1 MEELERYIQVLIS
14 DDCMECQICLDEV
27 PSGEVLCDEIPS
39 DEVSDNGASDDKV
52 SNDGIYSVEG
62 IVELLASKGVT
73 FGIDES
79 KIKKM
84 LEEKI
89 YDTYVTVAVGDKP
102 IEGRDGYY
110 SYTFDTNPNKKPRL
124 RKDGSVDYL
133 NLNLFQ
139 TVNSGD
145 LIARYFTK
153 IEGKDGTNVKGE
165 KIIVKKGKHL
175 PPLRGKGF
183 FTSEDCMEYY
193 ALCDGKVEAINGCIN
208 VTPTSTLPG
217 NVDLNSGNLDVRGE
231 LDIMGNV
238 ISGMI
243 VKASGNITIGGL
255 VEGATIIA
263 GKNILIK
270 GGVLGGGKAKIV
282 AGGNIFAQF
291 IENAIIESGD
301 CVQANSVVNSIVT
314 AYNDINIFGKTSSI
328 IGGSLKANRMVR
340 TRCIGSAG
348 QITTRISVGIESS
361 EIVSLKYKEMKRKEL
376 EAELKK
382 IDTAIN
388 MIKNM
393 PDQSEMMM
401 MFTRTKIDRN
411 AILNNLNKEIED
423 LRIRV
428 KLAAKAEVI
437 AETMAYQGTIISIDG
452 IILKLDNDYE
462 KISFIRKK
470 DKILT
475 KLYQED
481 DN

>member
-14 DDCMECQICLDEV
+14 EDCMECQICLDKPEDN
-27 PSGEVLCDEIPS
+27 EEIY
-39 DEVSDNGASDDKV
+39 KV
-52 SNDGIYSVEG
+52 GD
-62 IVELLASKGVT
+62 IVELLISKGVV
-73 FGIDES
+73 FGIDER
-79 KIKKM
+79 KIQKI
-84 LEEKI
+84 LEEGI
-89 YDTYVTVAVGDKP
+89 YDTYVTVAVGEKEV
-102 IEGRDGYY
+102 EGRDGYY

-124 RKDGSVDYL
+124 REDGTVDYL

-139 TVNSGD
+139 TVSKGD

-153 IEGKDGTNVKGE
+153 IDGEDGTNVLGQ
-165 KIIVKKGKHL
+165 KIVVKKGKHL

-193 ALCDGKVEAINGCIN
+193 ALYDGKVEAVNGCIN
-208 VTPTSTLPG
+208 VTQTSMLPG
-217 NVDLNSGNLDVRGE
+217 NVDLNSGNLDVKGD

-238 ISGMI
+238 ITGMV
-243 VKASGNITIGGL
+243 VKASGNVTIGGL

-263 GKNILIK
+263 GKNVLIK
-270 GGVLGGGKAKIV
+270 GGVLGGGKAKVV

-340 TRCIGSAG
+340 TRCIGSVG
-348 QITTRISVGIESS
+348 QITTRINVGMESS
-361 EIVSLKYKEMKRKEL
+361 EIASLKYKEMKRKEV
-376 EAELKK
+376 EEELHKVE
-382 IDTAIN
+382 TAIN
-388 MIKNM
+388 MMKNM
-393 PDQSEMMM
+393 SEQKEMLMML
-401 MFTRTKIDRN
+401 TRTKIDRN
-411 AILNNLNKEIED
+411 AMLTNLNKEIED
-423 LRIRV
+423 LRIRM

-437 AETMAYQGTIISIDG
+437 AETMAYQGTIVSIDG
-452 IILKLDNDYE
+452 IVLRLDNDYE

-475 KLYQED
+475 RMYKEE
-481 DN
+481 NE